1 MVVLEGDKKPEPK
14 PVEPVMEKEVTDEDM
29 NMTHEACHML
39 FSAMSVLIIT
49 LWSTFLPTP
58 TIYYIF
64 SSCIHSIE

>member
-29 NMTHEACHML
+29 THEACHML
-39 FSAMSVLIIT
+39 FSAMSVLISSNT